1 MKHRFWIGTYS
12 ANGGEGLISATID
25 EAGRI
30 EIEGAE
36 SRIVD
41 ASYGLWC
48 ADLQTAWFVCEQ
60 EAGQVSGWRLE
71 NDRWVPLGSVST
83 GGAAPCFLDISPDHS
98 LLAVANY
105 ESGSVATIVLD
116 AATGAPLH
124 RSGFLQNSGKGPDP
138 DRQAGPHVHC
148 ARFADKGGTLYFTD
162 LGLDRVFA
170 ASVDSGGELQDKRVM
185 FCAPQGFGPRHLV
198 ALADE
203 VMVNGELSSGLV
215 ALAKTDGT
223 FIPMDSLRTDPSNK
237 PGNLGGH
244 LLVEDELI
252 WTSNRGADTLVAFRV
267 MQGALHQVACFPSGG
282 QSPRHLARVNKHLV
296 AAHEKDGTVSSIDAS
311 VGNVLCDVIVPGAAF
326 LMSA

>member
-1 MKHRFWIGTYS
+1 MMKHRFWIGTYS

-71 NDRWVPLGSVST
+71 NGRWVPLGSVST

-116 AATGAPLH
+116 AVTGAPLH
-124 RSGFLQNSGKGPDP
+124 RSSFCKTAAKDLIPIGKLVRMYIAHALPRKEVRYISLISALTGYLQPRWIVEAN
-138 DRQAGPHVHC
+138 C
-148 ARFADKGGTLYFTD
+148 A
-162 LGLDRVFA
+162 
-170 ASVDSGGELQDKRVM
+170 
-185 FCAPQGFGPRHLV
+185 
-198 ALADE
+198 
-203 VMVNGELSSGLV
+203 
-215 ALAKTDGT
+215 
-223 FIPMDSLRTDPSNK
+223 
-237 PGNLGGH
+237 
-244 LLVEDELI
+244 
-252 WTSNRGADTLVAFRV
+252 TSA
-267 MQGALHQVACFPSGG
+267 
-282 QSPRHLARVNKHLV
+282 
-296 AAHEKDGTVSSIDAS
+296 
-311 VGNVLCDVIVPGAAF
+311 
-326 LMSA
+326 

>member
-1 MKHRFWIGTYS
+1 MRRSALSARASAACSGNACRSRCLSHKAAGGIMMKHRFWIGTYS

-116 AATGAPLH
+116 AATGAPL
-124 RSGFLQNSGKGPDP
+124 
-138 DRQAGPHVHC
+138 
-148 ARFADKGGTLYFTD
+148 
-162 LGLDRVFA
+162 
-170 ASVDSGGELQDKRVM
+170 
-185 FCAPQGFGPRHLV
+185 
-198 ALADE
+198 
-203 VMVNGELSSGLV
+203 
-215 ALAKTDGT
+215 
-223 FIPMDSLRTDPSNK
+223 
-237 PGNLGGH
+237 
-244 LLVEDELI
+244 
-252 WTSNRGADTLVAFRV
+252 
-267 MQGALHQVACFPSGG
+267 
-282 QSPRHLARVNKHLV
+282 
-296 AAHEKDGTVSSIDAS
+296 
-311 VGNVLCDVIVPGAAF
+311 
-326 LMSA
+326 